1 MKILV
6 FNNTVPNN
14 IGGAERAF
22 DSLCKRLAESGNEVY
37 ALFPDNTREWDKDE
51 SIYKKIPVRSK
62 LRIRGY
68 SISFLEIMYHI
79 KEIDPDVLHLA
90 DGLSPTDLGVLILNS
105 IFLRLPVFVDVVA
118 FYRNPVF
125 NFFVKLQ
132 LPFYNLATGIGPWT
146 PKLKSVM
153 KRWFVR
159 NKKFIPGYNPPY
171 LDIDSAP
178 TMIHGNSEVFT
189 YIFVGVLDR
198 NHSYKGLDLLLKAI
212 KFMNDE
218 FPMTVDNIKFTIVGG
233 GEDFQYYRD
242 FAIENGL
249 ENLVFRGRVADLN
262 SEYAKSDAL
271 VLPSRRRGEGFGK
284 VVLEALSMG
293 IPVLVSKYAGAAYI
307 PLEYRVGETFDPYRT
322 EEFAKKLME
331 FAKECSG
338 GKYLANIMQFQ
349 LLLKDESKR
358 SISSLIAAYSK
369 SVGAKND

>member
-1 MKILV
+1 M
-6 FNNTVPNN
+6 
-14 IGGAERAF
+14 
-22 DSLCKRLAESGNEVY
+22 
-37 ALFPDNTREWDKDE
+37 
-51 SIYKKIPVRSK
+51 RSK
-62 LRIRGY
+62 FRIRGY

-90 DGLSPTDLGVLILNS
+90 DGLSPTDLGVLILNR

-118 FYRNPVF
+118 FYRYPVF

-132 LPFYNLATGIGPWT
+132 LPFYNPATGIGPWT

-159 NKKFIPGYNPPY
+159 NKKFIPGYDPPY
-171 LDIDSAP
+171 LDIDFAP
-178 TMIHGNSEVFT
+178 TMTHGNSEVFT

-218 FPMTVDNIKFTIVGG
+218 FLMTVDNIKFTIVGG

-249 ENLVFRGRVADLN
+249 ENVVFKGEVADWN
-262 SEYAKSDAL
+262 SDAKSDAL

-284 VVLEALSMG
+284 VVLEALNMG
-293 IPVLVSKYAGAAYI
+293 LPVLVSKYAGAAYI

-349 LLLKDESKR
+349 LFLKDESKK

>member
-1 MKILV
+1 MKIVV
-6 FNNTVPNN
+6 FHNTVPNN
-14 IGGAERAF
+14 TGGAESSY

-62 LRIRGY
+62 FRIRGY

-79 KEIDPDVLHLA
+79 KEIDPDILHLA
-90 DGLSPTDLGVLILNS
+90 DGLSPTDLGLLILNR

-153 KRWFVR
+153 KRWFV
-159 NKKFIPGYNPPY
+159 NDKKFIPGYNPPY

-178 TMIHGNSEVFT
+178 TMMHGNSEVFT
-189 YIFVGVLDR
+189 YIFVGVLDQ

-212 KFMNDE
+212 KFMNYKY
-218 FPMTVDNIKFTIVGG
+218 PTSVDNIMFTVVGG
-233 GEDFQYYRD
+233 GEDLQYYRD
-242 FAIENGL
+242 FAIKHSLKNV
-249 ENLVFRGRVADLN
+249 VFRGRVADLN
-262 SEYAKSDAL
+262 VEYAKSDAL

-307 PLEYRVGETFDPYRT
+307 PLEYGVGETFDPYKI
-322 EEFAKKLME
+322 EEFVKKMIE
-331 FAKECSG
+331 FAKECRSG
-338 GKYLANIMQFQ
+338 KFLANTMQFRSF
-349 LLLKDESKR
+349 LKDESKR

-369 SVGAKND
+369 SAGTKNE